1 MLRSSRGDD
10 VARLEPWLDGFAF
23 LEGPRWHDG
32 RLWFSDM
39 HARRIY
45 AASEDGAL
53 EAIARVPECPSG
65 LGWLPDGR
73 LVLVSMEDRK
83 LLRRESDG
91 TLATHADLSGIAAYH
106 CNDMVVDAE
115 GRAYVGNFGSAIHTG
130 QKPRAAKLA
139 LVQPD
144 GAASVAA
151 DDLSFPNGAV
161 ITPDG
166 RTLILGESFGRRL
179 TAFDIDPASG
189 ALSRRRVWAALD
201 GGAVPDGICLD
212 AEGAIWVASPMSREF
227 LRVHEGGRVSQRI
240 PCGERM
246 AIACMLGSADR
257 RTLFALTSA
266 TIDPYECR
274 RLRSARVERV
284 RVDVPGAGLP

>member
-1 MLRSSRGDD
+1 
-10 VARLEPWLDGFAF
+10 VAQLEPWLDGFAF
-23 LEGPRWHDG
+23 LEGPRWHEG

-39 HARRIY
+39 HARRVY
-45 AASEDGAL
+45 AASEDGAV

-73 LVLVSMEDRK
+73 LLVVSMEDRK
-83 LLRRESDG
+83 LLRREADG
-91 TLATHADLSGIAAYH
+91 ALVTHADLSGIASYH
-106 CNDMVVDAE
+106 CNDMVVDAA
-115 GRAYVGNFGSAIHTG
+115 GRAYVGNFGFDIHTG
-130 QKPRAAKLA
+130 QKPSAAKLA
-139 LVQPD
+139 LVQPG

-151 DDLSFPNGAV
+151 TDLMFPNGAV

-166 RTLILGESFGRRL
+166 ATLIVGESFGRRL
-179 TAFDIDPASG
+179 TAFDLDPSSG
-189 ALSRRRVWAALD
+189 ALSNRRVWAALD

-227 LRVHEGGRVSQRI
+227 VRVHEGGRVSQRI
-240 PCGERM
+240 ACGERM
-246 AIACMLGSADR
+246 AIACMLGGADR

-284 RVDVPGAGLP
+284 RVDAPGAGMP